1 MKDLCATKKILG
13 MEIIRDRS
21 VGKFF
26 LSQQA
31 YVEKVLK
38 LFNMNNAKPVT
49 IQFPAHFKLC
59 TDMSPKTD
67 EEIEHMS
74 SVPSSSA
81 VGSIMYAM
89 DQMETM
95 VAAVTTDATS
105 NSQDDD
111 SQEISINVNCLYFDI
126 VGGGKKRCVYGL
138 GSHASTLYLDSFS
151 SSATLH
157 RIAMVT
163 DHVADKCIRVLEEEI
178 VLMREN

>member
-1 MKDLCATKKILG
+1 
-13 MEIIRDRS
+13 
-21 VGKFF
+21 
-26 LSQQA
+26 
-31 YVEKVLK
+31 
-38 LFNMNNAKPVT
+38 
-49 IQFPAHFKLC
+49 
-59 TDMSPKTD
+59 
-67 EEIEHMS
+67 
-74 SVPSSSA
+74 
-81 VGSIMYAM
+81 
-89 DQMETM
+89 METM